1 VTGWVD
7 HPELVEFYSTHRR
20 RPEDL
25 YPSER
30 RYLPELAERAG
41 SVLDVGCG
49 AGGFAAIWRAFNP
62 ALTYT
67 GVDAS
72 RPLVDAARQLHPDAE
87 FVQADG
93 AAPLPFADRA
103 FDVVA
108 ALGWLHLDP
117 RYPQALEELWRLAE
131 GALFFDVRLL
141 DREDDVVGR
150 QRLAL
155 TGEWDGETTI
165 PYVCASWPGLARR
178 LAQLGPRRI
187 RAHGYLG
194 GPAATVSGV
203 PNEVFLTT
211 VVLERGDGPLELELE
226 LPLEWPL

>member
-1 VTGWVD
+1 MTGWVD
-7 HPELVEFYSTHRR
+7 HPELVEFYSTHRH

-30 RYLPELAERAG
+30 HYLPELAERAG

-49 AGGFAAIWRAFNP
+49 AGGFATIWHAFNP
-62 ALTYT
+62 ALEYT

-72 RPLVDAARQLHPDAE
+72 AALVDAARRLHPDAT
-87 FVQADG
+87 FVHADG
-93 AAPLPFADRA
+93 AGALPFADRA

-117 RYPQALEELWRLAE
+117 RYPQALAELWRVTG

-141 DREDDVVGR
+141 DREDDLIGT

-155 TGEWDGETTI
+155 TREWDGETTI

-178 LAQLGPRRI
+178 LEKLGPRRI

-194 GPAATVSGV
+194 APSATVSGV
-203 PNEVFLTT
+203 PEEVCLTT
-211 VVLERGDGPLELELE
+211 VVLERGDGPLEHELE
-226 LPLEWPL
+226 LPLEWPK